1 MDVLK
6 DNWLTEGLIDFEY
19 KKYLLLAYLQN
30 VKDSFKRVELYPY
43 LSDLVFHYRNLITL
57 RENKMLIAESF
68 PKEISSENLKKLEI
82 SYRKMI
88 EDDNVMREIESI
100 MEYAL
105 PQFKASLDEGSFI
118 YEFVESKCEI
128 SPVGLTMLYAN
139 EGYLFV
145 TQPPEKETN
154 IYRYQITFFEQ
165 SNEPMRGI
173 QTSFV
178 ETCEKSLAR
187 TYENIKM
194 TLIKKYTSLPNP
206 AAYLVLSKLKFPHA
220 QTLMPIAKRLLAKEI
235 SKAA

>member
-1 MDVLK
+1 MNTLQ

-19 KKYLLLAYLQN
+19 KKYQLLAYLKK
-30 VKDSFKRVELYPY
+30 VKDSFKRIELYPY

-57 RENKMLIAESF
+57 RENKMIIGDSF
-68 PKEISSENLKKLEI
+68 PKELSSESLRKLEI
-82 SYRKMI
+82 SYRKMV

-128 SPVGLTMLYAN
+128 SPVGLTMLYAK

-145 TQPPEKETN
+145 VQPPEKETN
-154 IYRYQITFFEQ
+154 IYRYHVTFFEQ
-165 SNEPMRGI
+165 SSEPMRGI

-178 ETCEKSLAR
+178 ETRMRSIAT
-187 TYENIKM
+187 TYENMKM
-194 TLIKKYTSLPNP
+194 ALAKKYSAMPNP
-206 AAYLVLSKLKFPHA
+206 AAYLVVSKLKFPHV
-220 QTLMPIAKRLLAKEI
+220 QTLMPVAKRLLVKEI

>member
-1 MDVLK
+1 MDSLK

-19 KKYLLLAYLQN
+19 KKYLLLAYLKK

-43 LSDLVFHYRNLITL
+43 LSDLVFHYRNLVSL
-57 RENKMLIAESF
+57 RENKLLIGESF
-68 PKEISSENLKKLEI
+68 PKEISAESLKKLEI

-88 EDDNVMREIESI
+88 EDDSVMSEIESI

-118 YEFVESKCEI
+118 YEYVESKCEI

-165 SNEPMRGI
+165 SSEPMRGI

-178 ETCEKSLAR
+178 ETCEKNLVR
-187 TYENIKM
+187 TYETMKIE
-194 TLIKKYTSLPNP
+194 LARKYISMPNP
-206 AAYLVLSKLKFPHA
+206 AAYLVVSKLKFPYV
-220 QTLMPIAKRLLAKEI
+220 QTLMPIAKRLLVKEI